1 MSVCPPANL
10 MSNRKF
16 YGDGVERAR
25 ASCNDCCSDI
35 LINVVHVVDNKSVK
49 VNNEYTYI

>member
-10 MSNRKF
+10 MSNKKF
-16 YGDGVERAR
+16 YGNGVERAR
-25 ASCNDCCSDI
+25 ASCNDFCSDI